1 MNNGIRFFFHYWITK
16 NISNSNFVFVLLKFF
31 LKYLIYIHLFII
43 DRFKIK
49 ILYSLRLIFAALW
62 MQYSWETR
70 FIISLSAV
78 HILLSSQYI
87 IFCSIKISFLHK
99 FARKMKMH
107 PLKIFFL
114 YFLSSV
120 LLYFASSILRPCLM
134 FMC

>member
-1 MNNGIRFFFHYWITK
+1 MELVFFHYWITK

-31 LKYLIYIHLFII
+31 LKHVIYIHLFII

-49 ILYSLRLIFAALW
+49 ILYSLRSIFAALW

-70 FIISLSAV
+70 FIISLYAV

-87 IFCSIKISFLHK
+87 IFCSIKISFLQK

-120 LLYFASSILRPCLM
+120 LLYFASSILRRC
-134 FMC
+134 